1 MADSFDTEDDAY
13 MAAIKGARG
22 GRTSG
27 GTGTGPGGG
36 FGGAFGGGGSGF
48 FGGGAGGFGG
58 DMMQPKRKL
67 MAQGANGSIP
77 LSYTPTKDTVPAML
91 SPGEYVM
98 NNRAMQLPGANNLMS
113 AMNAIGNGG
122 YSEGGMVLDPQT
134 LVKIL
139 TMLAQFA
146 GGEEIGGQPEMESED
161 GQPQHF
167 AFGGQVQGQQGGY
180 RQQGLGAP
188 RMPAQPRMGGGMG
201 RRSQSPSW
209 QSGGRYGGPTAGA
222 GLNTM
227 PTMGTGAG
235 GMPPI
240 FQPPGGAQQ
249 PGGGGSWGAAPNP
262 GGVIGGVDMWSMP
275 GMQNLRQILDQFG
288 AGGSFSPEGSAAM
301 MRSVQAGATSNA
313 DAMRARQQNQMA
325 LGGMDAGQAGSYAMQ
340 QQLRGQGDIA
350 NALNSAQTGQLASQQ
365 QFARDMAGKMTDAQ
379 MAEFLSRLA
388 YVQQA
393 RLGD

>member
-146 GGEEIGGQPEMESED
+146 GGDDMSQEGGFGDTSGEHGAGGDM
-161 GQPQHF
+161 PQHF

-188 RMPAQPRMGGGMG
+188 RMPAQGFRGSSVGQKPRMGGGG
-201 RRSQSPSW
+201 FYGQPRPSVT
-209 QSGGRYGGPTAGA
+209 PTPPAQP
-222 GLNTM
+222 M
-227 PTMGTGAG
+227 QPGTGNVTPQ
-235 GMPPI
+235 MSV
-240 FQPPGGAQQ
+240 PGQTQFG
-249 PGGGGSWGAAPNP
+249 PGFGGSGDTTGGNAFQQSLYDLLNQYGAT
-262 GGVIGGVDMWSMP
+262 
-275 GMQNLRQILDQFG
+275 GM
-288 AGGSFSPEGSAAM
+288 FSPEGNQRM
-301 MRSVQAGATSNA
+301 MQAVQSEATSNA
-313 DAMRARQQNQMA
+313 DAMRARQQNQLA

-350 NALNSAQTGQLASQQ
+350 NALNSAQLGQLQAQDK
-365 QFARDMAGKMTDAQ
+365 FGRDLFGQVSGFNADAWKAWNDYVHQ
-379 MAEFLSRLA
+379 SRI
-388 YVQQA
+388 
-393 RLGD
+393 GG